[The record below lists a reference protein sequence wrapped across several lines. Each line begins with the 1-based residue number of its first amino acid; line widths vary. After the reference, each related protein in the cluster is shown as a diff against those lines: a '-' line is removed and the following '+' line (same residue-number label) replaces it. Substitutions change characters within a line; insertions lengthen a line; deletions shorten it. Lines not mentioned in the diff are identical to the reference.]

1 MKRVLLTGASG
12 FIGRHC
18 LPLLLDKEYEVHALS
33 SRAIPEAG
41 PPVFWHRAD
50 LLDPDGP
57 ARLLDRLRPS
67 HLLHFAW
74 ITEPGAYWTSP
85 GNPRWAEASLA
96 LLRSFTEHGG
106 RRAVVAGSCAE
117 YDWRSERCFESDAP
131 SPSTPYGSSKHSL
144 HLQIEDLCREA
155 RVSSAWGRIF
165 FVYGPHEKPERFV
178 PSLIR
183 ALLGGERAV
192 CHHADQTRDL
202 LHVRDVAHAFV
213 TLLESPAMGA
223 VNIASGIPVAL
234 GGLARAIAGKI
245 DRPDLLECR
254 SEPAVPIS
262 PRAVVAD
269 VRRMT
274 KEVGWSPQYDLD
286 RGLEETIDWW
296 RKRAGS
302 HA

>member
-33 SRAIPEAG
+33 SRTNPETG
-41 PPVFWHRAD
+41 PSVVWHRAD
-50 LLDPDGP
+50 LLNPDGP
-57 ARLLDRLRPS
+57 ARLLDFLRPS

-74 ITEPGAYWTSP
+74 ITEPGDYWTSP
-85 GNPRWAEASLA
+85 GNSDWAEASLA
-96 LLRSFTEHGG
+96 LLRAFAEHGG

-117 YDWRSERCFESDAP
+117 YDWRSERCSERAAP

-144 HLQIEDLCREA
+144 HLRMESLCRAA

-183 ALLGGERAV
+183 ALLGGERAL
-192 CHHADQTRDL
+192 CRHADQTRDL
-202 LHVRDVAHAFV
+202 LHVQDVADAFV
-213 TLLESPAMGA
+213 TLLESPATGA
-223 VNIASGIPVAL
+223 VNIASGIPVSL
-234 GGLARAIAGKI
+234 GDLARAIADKI
-245 DRPDLLECR
+245 ARPGLLECR
-254 SEPAVPIS
+254 SEPATPIS

-274 KEVGWSPQYDLD
+274 TEVGWLPRYDLD

-296 RKRAGS
+296 RTHAG
-302 HA
+302 